1 MDRFR
6 PYAYDWLVWALFIAL
21 PLVIFWQSATS
32 LEAQGVA
39 QGGPMENAALFPR
52 MIAWL
57 LLGLLALNGLRLAT
71 GQVAQTSPIAATE
84 LTRMAL
90 IVTGCFVLYLLALP
104 LLGYHLLTPVLMAL
118 LLQLFGLSLLPS
130 LAGGVAMSLI
140 VAAVF
145 QGLLN
150 VVLPVGIFEIT
161 VFG

>member
-1 MDRFR
+1 
-6 PYAYDWLVWALFIAL
+6 
-21 PLVIFWQSATS
+21 
-32 LEAQGVA
+32 
-39 QGGPMENAALFPR
+39 MENAALFPR